1 MRIFSGLLHFSLP
14 HSPYSHCT
22 TQPKK
27 IFLQFSWC
35 SCAHRRRCRFT
46 FDFFSPCFCSLAWCC
61 CNHWAFYSSH
71 SSPISSRRSQK
82 KEFFFSPFVL
92 APCLQTRLLLLFSF
106 SSFSRFYQAWLLLRL
121 IVHSCLVASYS
132 WCWIIFM
139 WITSALNNMLFI
151 EGEEFSFF
159 SSAVSLFFIIA
170 RRYTMQLM
178 IDCIR
183 WY

>member
-82 KEFFFSPFVL
+82 KRIFLLSFRACSVL
-92 APCLQTRLLLLFSF
+92 ADASLIIIFFLLFLPIL
-106 SSFSRFYQAWLLLRL
+106 SS
-121 IVHSCLVASYS
+121 VASS
-132 WCWIIFM
+132 TSDRPFLFGSFLFM
-139 WITSALNNMLFI
+139 MLNNFYVDHKCLK
-151 EGEEFSFF
+151 
-159 SSAVSLFFIIA
+159 
-170 RRYTMQLM
+170 
-178 IDCIR
+178 
-183 WY
+183 